1 MRRIP
6 GGSPKKSIQKTKES
20 MLKELCEK
28 LKKKRG
34 EKAKHKNNII

>member
-1 MRRIP
+1 MLGLD
-6 GGSPKKSIQKTKES
+6 GGSPKKTIAKTKES

-34 EKAKHKNNII
+34 EKANI